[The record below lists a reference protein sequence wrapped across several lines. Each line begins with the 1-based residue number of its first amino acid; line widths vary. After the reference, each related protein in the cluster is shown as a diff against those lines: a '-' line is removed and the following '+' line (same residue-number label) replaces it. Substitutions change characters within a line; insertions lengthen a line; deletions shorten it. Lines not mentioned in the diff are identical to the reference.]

1 MDKKPNYNYRHN
13 DEIHI
18 YWSMDREPEVGRVVQ
33 YGPHGLKLALGDTG
47 RAYQFDYDKSGTSD
61 RTDVFRDASGR
72 KVYIRNLNKDRRLND
87 NHRLKD
93 IRL

>member
-47 RAYQFDYDKSGTSD
+47 RAYEFDYDKSGNSQSYD
-61 RTDVFRDASGR
+61 RFRDRSGR
-72 KVYIRNLNKDRRLND
+72 KVSIRNLNKERKRTN
-87 NHRLKD
+87 NLKD